1 MPEMDGIALTKEL
14 LSLCPDPPVMI
25 ITGYGEEY
33 LDAAIRA
40 GAWDS
45 IGKPFSI
52 DDFILRFSRMMDCSH
67 HNVCVK
73 QKCLK
78 EGLSH
83 E

>member
-45 IGKPFSI
+45 IESLSPLT
-52 DDFILRFSRMMDCSH
+52 ILSSD
-67 HNVCVK
+67 
-73 QKCLK
+73 LA
-78 EGLSH
+78 E
-83 E
+83 